1 MSNAVLPPEIVDSI
15 SRIDA
20 AVVGWPDGLL
30 ADWQRVRGYCRA
42 RHRESQR
49 VLPAF
54 GLVAQE
60 LSRTQTH
67 AAAAMKA
74 MEGVFGHRAFE
85 GEESPDDVITVTHR
99 TPGTPEER

>member
-1 MSNAVLPPEIVDSI
+1 MSNPAMPPEIAEAI
-15 SRIDA
+15 SRIDT
-20 AVVGWPDGLL
+20 AVQGWPDGLL
-30 ADWQRVRGYCRA
+30 SDWQRVRGYCRA

-60 LSRTQTH
+60 ISKTQTH

-74 MEGVFGHRAFE
+74 MEGVFGHRAQE
-85 GEESPDDVITVTHR
+85 NVAPPEEVVTATHRVLPPDDR
-99 TPGTPEER
+99 